1 MTPITLGLLGMF
13 VFRKQ
18 EAAKIFY
25 DLTTSNT
32 SVQCII
38 RYNITD
44 SPVSKKIKTTMEP
57 APDTEW
63 PEAWLMPTG
72 DCMDQKAPNK
82 LEPNVSVSA
91 EELKEIGIK

>member
-1 MTPITLGLLGMF
+1 
-13 VFRKQ
+13 
-18 EAAKIFY
+18 
-25 DLTTSNT
+25 
-32 SVQCII
+32 
-38 RYNITD
+38 
-44 SPVSKKIKTTMEP
+44 MEP

-72 DCMDQKAPNK
+72 ECMDQKAPNK